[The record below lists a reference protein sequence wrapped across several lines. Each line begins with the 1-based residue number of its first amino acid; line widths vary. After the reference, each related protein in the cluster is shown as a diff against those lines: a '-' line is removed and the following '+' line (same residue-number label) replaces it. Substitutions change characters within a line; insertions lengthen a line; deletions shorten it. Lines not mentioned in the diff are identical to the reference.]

1 MDGTSY
7 EELKKIASYYDILEI
22 QPLGNNA
29 YMVRDG
35 KVDSEEDIKN
45 FNRTVIKLGE
55 DLHKPVIATGDVH
68 FTEPEDAAYRAVL
81 QAGNGFKDADNQPP
95 LFFRTTQDMLAQFYY
110 LPKEKRLRGSGE
122 EPPQDRGDDRQQC
135 SCHPARHLP
144 AQHRGCRAA
153 AARCYV
159 GTRQRDYGD
168 PLPEIVEKRLQK
180 ELDSI
185 CGHGYAVLYVIAV
198 KLVAYSNAGGYQVGS
213 RGSVG
218 SSAVAHFSG
227 ISEVNS
233 LPPHYRCPKCKHSE
247 FITDGSVDD
256 GFDLPDKNLP
266 QLRHPDAGGR
276 PRYSLRDL
284 PRLLRR

>member
-1 MDGTSY
+1 MNKYRDGLLLTSACEAGELYRAIVDGTSY

-110 LPKEKRLRGSGE
+110 LPKEKAYEVVVKNPRKIAAMIDNNVRAIPRGTYPPSIEGAEQQLRDATWE
-122 EPPQDRGDDRQQC
+122 
-135 SCHPARHLP
+135 HAK
-144 AQHRGCRAA
+144 
-153 AARCYV
+153 
-159 GTRQRDYGD
+159 RDYGD
-168 PLPEIVEKRLQK
+168 PLPEIVESGCRR
-180 ELDSI
+180 SWTP
-185 CGHGYAVLYVIAV
+185 
-198 KLVAYSNAGGYQVGS
+198 
-213 RGSVG
+213 
-218 SSAVAHFSG
+218 SAAMAT
-227 ISEVNS
+227 
-233 LPPHYRCPKCKHSE
+233 PCC
-247 FITDGSVDD
+247 T
-256 GFDLPDKNLP
+256 
-266 QLRHPDAGGR
+266 
-276 PRYSLRDL
+276 SLRSNWW
-284 PRLLRR
+284 PIPTRAAIRWAAVVRSAHRPWPTSPASRR

>member
-1 MDGTSY
+1 MNKYRDGLLLTSACEAGELYRAIVDGTSY

-110 LPKEKRLRGSGE
+110 LPKEKAYE
-122 EPPQDRGDDRQQC
+122 VVVKNPPQDRGDDRQQC

-144 AQHRGCRAA
+144 APASRVQSSSCAMLRGNTPSVITVTRCPKLWKSGCR
-153 AARCYV
+153 RSW
-159 GTRQRDYGD
+159 T
-168 PLPEIVEKRLQK
+168 
-180 ELDSI
+180 SI
-185 CGHGYAVLYVIAV
+185 CGHG
-198 KLVAYSNAGGYQVGS
+198 
-213 RGSVG
+213 
-218 SSAVAHFSG
+218 
-227 ISEVNS
+227 
-233 LPPHYRCPKCKHSE
+233 
-247 FITDGSVDD
+247 
-256 GFDLPDKNLP
+256 
-266 QLRHPDAGGR
+266 
-276 PRYSLRDL
+276 
-284 PRLLRR
+284 

>member
-1 MDGTSY
+1 MPRSLLNKYRDGLLLTSACEAGELYRAIVDGTSY

-110 LPKEKRLRGSGE
+110 LPKEK
-122 EPPQDRGDDRQQC
+122 P
-135 SCHPARHLP
+135 
-144 AQHRGCRAA
+144 
-153 AARCYV
+153 
-159 GTRQRDYGD
+159 TR
-168 PLPEIVEKRLQK
+168 
-180 ELDSI
+180 
-185 CGHGYAVLYVIAV
+185 
-198 KLVAYSNAGGYQVGS
+198 
-213 RGSVG
+213 
-218 SSAVAHFSG
+218 
-227 ISEVNS
+227 
-233 LPPHYRCPKCKHSE
+233 
-247 FITDGSVDD
+247 
-256 GFDLPDKNLP
+256 
-266 QLRHPDAGGR
+266 
-276 PRYSLRDL
+276 
-284 PRLLRR
+284 

>member
-1 MDGTSY
+1 MNKYRDGLLLTSACEAGELYRAIVDGTSY

-110 LPKEKRLRGSGE
+110 LPKEKSLRGSGE

-153 AARCYV
+153 IARCYV
-159 GTRQRDYGD
+159 GTRQ
-168 PLPEIVEKRLQK
+168 
-180 ELDSI
+180 
-185 CGHGYAVLYVIAV
+185 A
-198 KLVAYSNAGGYQVGS
+198 
-213 RGSVG
+213 
-218 SSAVAHFSG
+218 
-227 ISEVNS
+227 
-233 LPPHYRCPKCKHSE
+233 
-247 FITDGSVDD
+247 
-256 GFDLPDKNLP
+256 
-266 QLRHPDAGGR
+266 
-276 PRYSLRDL
+276 
-284 PRLLRR
+284 